1 MTIYFTDGGTLECNR
16 IELVEGA
23 YTGTTSKIWV
33 DEYRMV
39 EINEVDYIE
48 S

>member
-1 MTIYFTDGGTLECNR
+1 MTIHFKDGGTLECNL
-16 IELVEGA
+16 IELVDGA

-39 EINEVDYIE
+39 EMDEVDYIE